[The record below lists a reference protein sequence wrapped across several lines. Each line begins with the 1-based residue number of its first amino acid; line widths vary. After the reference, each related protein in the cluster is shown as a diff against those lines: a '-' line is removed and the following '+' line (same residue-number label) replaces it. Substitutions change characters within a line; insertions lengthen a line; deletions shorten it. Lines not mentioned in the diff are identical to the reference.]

1 VCVYANGQWVCGTL
15 GNGLKNAPK
24 PPKPLSGEE
33 KQNVK
38 FKI

>member
-1 VCVYANGQWVCGTL
+1 MCGTF